1 MNRRL
6 NFIFITLL
14 YFFLC
19 SLALAGNQSSNL
31 YNKNND
37 FLSAEKAFKY
47 EIYKSKDLKYID
59 VIFDIAPG
67 YYLYKSKMDLK
78 ILPFLNSELILGNG
92 KIKKDEFFGEQEVFY
107 NQTTLKLLTEESISD
122 DYEVSLQYQGCSD
135 NGLCYPPITKVFKL
149 NELNNLNKPQASETD
164 TIISKFSNQ
173 NFILT
178 LIGFFISGLLLSLT
192 PCVLPMVPILS
203 GIIIASNPKHSTRLT
218 ICYVSGITF
227 TYTLLGI
234 IAGLTGTLLSSSLQN
249 TNFILFT
256 CFLYFIF
263 AISMFGLFELT
274 LPSSIQNKIGSF
286 SRSFE
291 LENSF
296 NVFILG
302 LLSSLILS
310 PCVAP
315 PLAAAILY
323 IGQSNNYVLGGGSL
337 FFMSLG
343 MSIPLLAIGIF
354 SLKIIPKPGE
364 WMINIKKLI
373 GFILLAMAIYIIR
386 PLLSEFLFFS
396 SLILIFLISIFY
408 FIWSNKDSKI
418 ITKLIQIII
427 SIIIVGLII
436 IETKPSW
443 LNANNYSEYKSKKIF
458 SPINNNIELQNL
470 LTDSNKKPIILDF
483 YADWCVACLEYEKFT
498 FKDPEVINLMSQ
510 FELLQIDVT
519 ENNDDHQ
526 NLLKKFNLFGPPG
539 IIFFNA
545 EGNEIKE
552 LRTIGFKNAKDFS
565 SILRRANK

>member
-14 YFFLC
+14 YFFSC

-256 CFLYFIF
+256 SFLYFIF

-498 FKDPEVINLMSQ
+498 FKDPEVIKLMSQ